1 MGTEEVLQRCQQ
13 AAKTDTPV
21 ELAITGKAMR
31 VLSASSALEKLL
43 LHTRIFARVKPDQ
56 KGQVI
61 EMHIDTGL
69 ITGMCGDGGNDCGA
83 LRAAHAGIALSDA
96 EASVVS
102 PFTSASKSVQSVV
115 DLLGEG
121 RCALAT
127 SFAAYRFYITYG
139 LNWSIVKTIS
149 K

>member
-1 MGTEEVLQRCQQ
+1 
-13 AAKTDTPV
+13 
-21 ELAITGKAMR
+21 
-31 VLSASSALEKLL
+31 
-43 LHTRIFARVKPDQ
+43 
-56 KGQVI
+56 
-61 EMHIDTGL
+61 MHMDKGL

-102 PFTSASKSVQSVV
+102 PFTSGTKSVVSVV
-115 DLLGEG
+115 DLIKEG

-139 LNWSIVKTIS
+139 LNWSVVKTINFVYGVRMPITGYLTIDS
-149 K
+149 ISSSLLRSCSVCFALGQCG